1 MWVCEPQSVGTP
13 LTSTGFVGFDT
24 SKIRM
29 PSKPG
34 MPPAIAVESHAGLVR
49 GVSTETNSRFFHTD
63 TSCCEPGQRKSTIC
77 SGFSGS
83 EPSMIWKPS

>member
-13 LTSTGFVGFDT
+13 LTRTGLVGSDT

-34 MPPAIAVESHAGLVR
+34 MPPAICVELQSGLER
-49 GVSTETNSRFFHTD
+49 GVSTETNSRLRQTE
-63 TSCCEPGQRKSTIC
+63 TSCCEPGQAKSTTC

-83 EPSMIWKPS
+83 EVSTIWNPS